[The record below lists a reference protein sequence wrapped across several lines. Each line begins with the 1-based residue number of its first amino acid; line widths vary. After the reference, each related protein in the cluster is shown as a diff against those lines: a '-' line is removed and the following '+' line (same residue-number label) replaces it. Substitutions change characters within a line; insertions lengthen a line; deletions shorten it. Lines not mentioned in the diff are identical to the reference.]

1 MILTGR
7 SFRLAARII
16 LNCQLPF
23 VLPLN
28 TKIRTGLDY
37 GPHSAAE
44 RSLNDGTAD

>member
-7 SFRLAARII
+7 SFRLVARIVR
-16 LNCQLPF
+16 NCQLPL
-23 VLPLN
+23 VLPLH

-44 RSLNDGTAD
+44 RS